1 MEFKY
6 PYTDFHELN
15 LDYIMSMVRDTMGLH
30 FAFRDNKLYLL
41 NANEDPLSKIT
52 IGYADKALQDVDGR
66 DIKTYI
72 ISAGIDGNRIIFTDG
87 FNQITSLTIPY
98 AIKASE
104 DINGSDIT
112 DYIKSV
118 SVAGDKLRITSGS
131 GSYEELTLPFAVK
144 ASTDIDGKLITSYA
158 STITVDGNNII
169 LKDANNNQIASI
181 TVPYATK
188 ALQDVDGDDIK
199 STYGAGVTTGTNT
212 IKLVDKAGNVIN
224 EITVP
229 YATIA
234 GNTERADVSTHST
247 NSIESVT
254 ISGDNVLFTTYGGS
268 VTTIQIPYSV
278 KAQKDDL
285 GNNIKST
292 YVADVTN
299 DNQTGELTFLDAQG
313 NTIISLVPTVSRAS
327 RDSYNNLIADFVKTI
342 AVSSNSNYVT
352 VTHGTGTA
360 DSITIHYSETA
371 WKDTNNN
378 VIKNTYITDIECV
391 QDVNDGHYKLVAY
404 DGDTPKAEL
413 FRTDVLAY
421 QAQTALHA
429 NTATTATTAT
439 RAIKDVNGRDLVSL
453 PSTASYIINV
463 SQNAGNTSF
472 TVDSVE
478 DSAGN
483 EVDFNDMDIT
493 ASIYIKT
500 QTYHTSGQVPV
511 DYYKVTKIYDVRE
524 LGGGPVYFEAIYS
537 FDTTITSGGVSTDV
551 MKNIRYS
558 VGYVNDS
565 WLTGTITTKYTEIFT
580 PS

>member
-66 DIKTYI
+66 DIKAYI
-72 ISAGIDGNRIIFTDG
+72 ISAGVDGNRIIFTDG
-87 FNQITSLTIPY
+87 FNQVTSLTIPY

-104 DINGSDIT
+104 DINGADIV
-112 DYIKSV
+112 DYIKTINIS
-118 SVAGDKLRITSGS
+118 GDKLRVVSGS
-131 GSYEELTLPFAVK
+131 GESVELTIPYAVK
-144 ASTDIDGKLITSYA
+144 ASTDIDGKNITSYA
-158 STITVDGNNII
+158 SNITVDGNNII

-188 ALQDVDGDDIK
+188 ALQDVDGDPFK
-199 STYGAGVTTGTNT
+199 STYGAGVITGTNT
-212 IKLVDKAGNVIN
+212 IKLVDKSNNVIS

-229 YATIA
+229 YATVA
-234 GNTERADVSTHST
+234 GSTTASDVSAHST

-254 ISGDNVLFTTYGGS
+254 ISGDNILFTTYGGS
-268 VTTIQIPYSV
+268 VTTIQIPYAV

-292 YVADVTN
+292 YIADVTN

-313 NTIISLVPTVSRAS
+313 NTIVSLVPTVSRAS

-342 AVSSNSNYVT
+342 AVASNSNYVT

-360 DSITIHYSETA
+360 DSITIPYSVTA
-371 WKDTNNN
+371 WKDTNDN

-391 QDVNDGHYKLVAY
+391 EDANDGHYKLVAY

-429 NTATTATTAT
+429 NTATTANTAT
-439 RAIKDVNGRDLVSL
+439 RSL
-453 PSTASYIINV
+453 KC
-463 SQNAGNTSF
+463 AGNYIMITCRNTGTNPNTF
-472 TVDSVE
+472 DIESVE
-478 DSAGN
+478 DAIGN
-483 EVDFNDMDIT
+483 TLDLTELDIDDVTNCYFKFYLNATPDTT
-493 ASIYIKT
+493 APVYLMPANINKQTPTGPIFYTGQTEIKKMQVT
-500 QTYHTSGQVPV
+500 ESG
-511 DYYKVTKIYDVRE
+511 VTYDVVQIPISIE
-524 LGGGPVYFEAIYS
+524 LQIYS
-537 FDTTITSGGVSTDV
+537 GSIVGKSWKTIVISKDPV
-551 MKNIRYS
+551 
-558 VGYVNDS
+558 
-565 WLTGTITTKYTEIFT
+565 
-580 PS
+580 